1 VKILQQRSVPQLKP
15 RNLGVSGLTLA
26 ANSVALV
33 EDDDVGSEREARSAN
48 AETSQ
53 GDRTGSTSRREFVR
67 KAAYVAPAILTLKSA
82 PAYAKAGSVKSRPGR
97 RISSSG
103 ASARVESAPVDTDRS
118 DTRTPNAQVGAG
130 TTQDNRGNQTSS
142 PGHAGAPSGGGAIGS
157 PAGHRDGRSATY
169 EELTNPR
176 EALDSRG
183 RARMDVRPA
192 RRPG

>member
-1 VKILQQRSVPQLKP
+1 M
-15 RNLGVSGLTLA
+15 
-26 ANSVALV
+26 
-33 EDDDVGSEREARSAN
+33 GSEREVRSAN

-53 GDRTGSTSRREFVR
+53 CDRTGGTSRREFVR
-67 KAAYVAPAILTLKSA
+67 KAAYVTPAILTLKSA

-97 RISSSG
+97 RISSG
-103 ASARVESAPVDTDRS
+103 ASARVERGPVDTDRH
-118 DTRTPNAQVGAG
+118 DTGTSNAQVGAG

-157 PAGHRDGRSATY
+157 PAGHRDGGSATY